1 MDINTINN
9 KYTNNNS
16 AKIDTNNANT
26 YNNIQV
32 DQQQQSDQ
40 YLKNDII
47 NISEEGSTTQTDE
60 QDKSFTHN
68 YIEAKNAYLN
78 RNNQDKEEKEEIE
91 KANTDENN
99 DTDIKGEKLDNQEQ
113 QELDD
118 LKQRQNEVVT
128 HENQHKAV
136 GGSLAQ
142 APSYSY
148 TTGPDGNRYISD
160 GEVSIDVSQEEDPK
174 DTITK
179 MQKVQAAA
187 LAPAQPSNADR
198 QVAAQA
204 ANIEA
209 QARAE
214 LNKEQQEDPTK
225 VIDKNSDNQNNN
237 NDNISK
243 QDSSQTIDPDVINKN
258 KQLDAQIKSKN

>member
-78 RNNQDKEEKEEIE
+78 RNNQDKEEIE

-136 GGSLAQ
+136 G
-142 APSYSY
+142 
-148 TTGPDGNRYISD
+148 
-160 GEVSIDVSQEEDPK
+160 
-174 DTITK
+174 
-179 MQKVQAAA
+179 
-187 LAPAQPSNADR
+187 
-198 QVAAQA
+198 
-204 ANIEA
+204 
-209 QARAE
+209 
-214 LNKEQQEDPTK
+214 
-225 VIDKNSDNQNNN
+225 
-237 NDNISK
+237 
-243 QDSSQTIDPDVINKN
+243 
-258 KQLDAQIKSKN
+258 

>member
-113 QELDD
+113 QELDN

-136 GGSLAQ
+136 G
-142 APSYSY
+142 
-148 TTGPDGNRYISD
+148 
-160 GEVSIDVSQEEDPK
+160 
-174 DTITK
+174 
-179 MQKVQAAA
+179 
-187 LAPAQPSNADR
+187 
-198 QVAAQA
+198 
-204 ANIEA
+204 
-209 QARAE
+209 
-214 LNKEQQEDPTK
+214 
-225 VIDKNSDNQNNN
+225 
-237 NDNISK
+237 
-243 QDSSQTIDPDVINKN
+243 
-258 KQLDAQIKSKN
+258 